1 MGENW
6 IWWALGALLLVG
18 GGGVVVYNQTRGLR
32 NNNPGNIRP
41 LGGSQ
46 VWQGQVGTDN
56 AKGGPFVIFDRP
68 ENGIRAMARVLK
80 NYQAL
85 HGISTVQ
92 GIINR
97 WAPGHENPT
106 DAYVAY
112 VAKAAGVGPADK
124 INVAQKLPA
133 LVRAIIKFEN
143 GLNPYSDE
151 VINAGVAM
159 A

>member
-1 MGENW
+1 M
-6 IWWALGALLLVG
+6 G
-18 GGGVVVYNQTRGLR
+18 GGAVVYNQTRGLR

-46 VWQGQVGTDN
+46 KWQGQTGVDN
-56 AKGGPFVIFDRP
+56 NKGGPFVIFDTP
-68 ENGIRAMARVLK
+68 ENGIRALARVLK
-80 NYQAL
+80 NYQKL
-85 HGISTVQ
+85 HGINTVQ

-112 VAKAAGVGPADK
+112 VAKAAGVAAGDK
-124 INVAQKLPA
+124 INVVEKLPQI
-133 LVRAIIKFEN
+133 VRAIIRFEN
-143 GLNPYSDE
+143 GLNPYDDG